1 MVQTHLGEQ
10 GGSARL
16 LYSSLIGKAKET
28 VKQAGWGL
36 ILIEGYAAGNN
47 RQLAEHQSPMRLGFA
62 DNRLSGD
69 GKWRSGRYRGVK
81 TPSGNGQPCY
91 ESLVG
96 VTATLLEERIRRA
109 RWKEE
114 RVSMP
119 AGIID

>member
-1 MVQTHLGEQ
+1 MAQREARRRGGE
-10 GGSARL
+10 
-16 LYSSLIGKAKET
+16 
-28 VKQAGWGL
+28 
-36 ILIEGYAAGNN
+36 
-47 RQLAEHQSPMRLGFA
+47 
-62 DNRLSGD
+62 
-69 GKWRSGRYRGVK
+69 VK

>member
-1 MVQTHLGEQ
+1 MASG
-10 GGSARL
+10 
-16 LYSSLIGKAKET
+16 
-28 VKQAGWGL
+28 
-36 ILIEGYAAGNN
+36 AAGGT
-47 RQLAEHQSPMRLGFA
+47 EEG
-62 DNRLSGD
+62 G
-69 GKWRSGRYRGVK
+69 GEVK

>member
-1 MVQTHLGEQ
+1 M
-10 GGSARL
+10 
-16 LYSSLIGKAKET
+16 LIT
-28 VKQAGWGL
+28 DLAGVASG
-36 ILIEGYAAGNN
+36 AAGG
-47 RQLAEHQSPMRLGFA
+47 AE
-62 DNRLSGD
+62 
-69 GKWRSGRYRGVK
+69 GVK